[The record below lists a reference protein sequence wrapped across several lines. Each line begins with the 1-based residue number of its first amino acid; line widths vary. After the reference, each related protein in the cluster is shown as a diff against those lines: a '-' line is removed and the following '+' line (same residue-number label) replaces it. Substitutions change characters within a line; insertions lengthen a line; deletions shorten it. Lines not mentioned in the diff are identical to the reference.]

1 MENVEAIR
9 MWYLDWC
16 KKPATT
22 TALDGFRAIDS
33 DARSIDITQVRIVR
47 ACFNAAHYKLELDPG
62 EIYRAEIAKQRRE
75 MPKLQKA
82 AKTLAE
88 AALQNHRG
96 LDWASAIAVYNSG
109 LCIAPISQS
118 ELDLIDA
125 NPAANIHIN
134 REPRNGHL
142 GMYDYFS
149 HLEKALKGKLPEIHG
164 GPFTY
169 KSSKGNLSFNKHIS
183 RGKKIT
189 TETMLAFE
197 LAFYLRMHTAGR
209 ADDGWQNGQSMPD
222 DGNPCFHIVALFC
235 DAVFDLKGNYEPNQI
250 GDKVRDL
257 KNAGLTEWKGVN
269 SV

>member
-1 MENVEAIR
+1 MENVAAMR
-9 MWYLDWC
+9 KWYLDWC
-16 KKPATT
+16 EELVTK
-22 TALDGFRAIDS
+22 TALKKFKEISGNDDPKNI
-33 DARSIDITQVRIVR
+33 ITKERIAR
-47 ACFNAAHYKLELDPG
+47 ACFNAAHYKSELDPG
-62 EIYRAEIAKQRRE
+62 EMYRAKIAKQREE

-82 AKTLAE
+82 AKLLAE

-96 LDWASAIAVYNSG
+96 LDWASTITAYNSG

-125 NPAANIHIN
+125 NPAAKIHLN

-142 GMYDYFS
+142 GMHDYYS
-149 HLEKALKGKLPEIHG
+149 SLEKALKGKLPEIHG

-169 KSSKGNLSFNKHIS
+169 KYSKGNLSFNKHIS

-189 TETMLAFE
+189 AETMLAFE

-209 ADDGWQNGQSMPD
+209 AADSIQNGQGMPD
-222 DGNPCFHIVALFC
+222 DGNPCFEVVAAFC
-235 DAVFDLKGNYEPNQI
+235 NAIFRNGWDAKRI

-257 KNAGLTEWKGVN
+257 NSVGLTDWQGVN